1 MPMTDCRR
9 AADRFTP
16 EIPLSDPV
24 KHLQIG
30 DVLQLQFAPPSENQD
45 RYAATLVGF
54 LPGQSLIITTPRK
67 QGNPIIVREG
77 QTFTVRMLQGS
88 NIFGFVARVLKISS
102 KPYPYLHLAY
112 PADVES
118 AVIRNA
124 PRVPTE
130 IQAVVILPGS
140 AGAEDQ
146 RPVIITDIS
155 VTGARLI
162 NSEKLGDVGTVLQL
176 THAISV
182 CGGEDILKVMGMIR
196 NVRPVKRE
204 DGNQVFVHG
213 IEFRGLTRFQVL
225 LLCSYVLG
233 SIARERG

>member
-1 MPMTDCRR
+1 M
-9 AADRFTP
+9 
-16 EIPLSDPV
+16 SDPV

-45 RYAATLVGF
+45 RYAATVVGF

-67 QGNPIIVREG
+67 GGNPIIVREG

-88 NIFGFVARVLKISS
+88 NIFGFVARVLKVSA

-118 AVIRNA
+118 AVVRNA

-130 IQAVVILPGS
+130 IQAIVNKPAGAS
-140 AGAEDQ
+140 GAEDQ

-155 VTGARLI
+155 ITGARLI
-162 NSEKLGDVGTVLQL
+162 NSEKLGDVGTVLQI

-182 CGGEDILKVMGMIR
+182 CGGEDVLKVMGLIR
-196 NVRPVKRE
+196 NIRQVTRD
-204 DGNQVFVHG
+204 DGSAVFVHG
-213 IEFRGLTRFQVL
+213 IEFRGLTRFQEL
-225 LLCSYVLG
+225 LLCSYVMG
-233 SIARERG
+233 SIARERN